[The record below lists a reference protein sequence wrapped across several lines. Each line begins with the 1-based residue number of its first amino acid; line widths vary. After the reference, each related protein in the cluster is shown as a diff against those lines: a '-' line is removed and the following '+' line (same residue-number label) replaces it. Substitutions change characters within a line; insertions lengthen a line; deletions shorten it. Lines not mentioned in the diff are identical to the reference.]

1 MAGLIK
7 SPAKKDNTHMPTK
20 ETAIVASEL
29 VPRNRL
35 RKSMIFSN
43 ESAADSVFIK
53 RERAET
59 PTVTSTDHDHRI
71 GPGGILTLNFGTD
84 GIEAIQD
91 RWTVIASANT
101 PRIAWFET
109 EDVVR

>member
-1 MAGLIK
+1 M
-7 SPAKKDNTHMPTK
+7 
-20 ETAIVASEL
+20 TA
-29 VPRNRL
+29 
-35 RKSMIFSN
+35 
-43 ESAADSVFIK
+43 
-53 RERAET
+53 
-59 PTVTSTDHDHRI
+59 TDHDHRI

-91 RWTVIASANT
+91 RWTVIASANV